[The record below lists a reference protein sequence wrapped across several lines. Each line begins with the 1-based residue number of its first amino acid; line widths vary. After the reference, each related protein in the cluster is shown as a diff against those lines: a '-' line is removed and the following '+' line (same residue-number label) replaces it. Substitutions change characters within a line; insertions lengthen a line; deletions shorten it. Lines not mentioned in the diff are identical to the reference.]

1 MYYITMKNIITS
13 ILIIL
18 CITTF
23 TIAPI
28 YAQEYTKT
36 NEQTT
41 TTLQDSTAE
50 QKTVEEEL
58 QTQATAPSLST
69 TQIIIAI
76 LAPFCFIALAYI
88 LIKKL
93 KL

>member
-1 MYYITMKNIITS
+1 MKNIITS

-28 YAQEYTKT
+28 YAQEDTVVD
-36 NEQTT
+36 EQTIT
-41 TTLQDSTAE
+41 TPQDSTVE

-58 QTQATAPSLST
+58 QTETTAQSLSVI
-69 TQIIIAI
+69 QIIIAI
-76 LAPFCFIALAYI
+76 LAPLCFIALAYI